1 VLPAILVACGGGSEF
16 TVTIDSPAAGDVL
29 QSSPFV
35 VHGMA
40 SEAPKEGKVWLV
52 VGGVE
57 DGQYFGVNSVDIDPA
72 LRGDEGIAWQTQFYY
87 SLCSPNFEP
96 GQREVLLVHADI
108 DLLDEIAQALASQEP
123 LPRERFADNVLA
135 SVMVNIR
142 PDPAECEGQAGQP
155 QSGAEQP

>member
-1 VLPAILVACGGGSEF
+1 
-16 TVTIDSPAAGDVL
+16 
-29 QSSPFV
+29 
-35 VHGMA
+35 MA
-40 SEAPKEGKVWLV
+40 SDAPKEGKVWLV

-96 GQREVLLVHADI
+96 GQREVLLVQADI

-123 LPRERFADNVLA
+123 LARERFADDVLA
-135 SVMVNIR
+135 SVIVDIR
-142 PDPAECEGQAGQP
+142 PDPAECEGEAQQP
-155 QSGAEQP
+155 QSGAEEP